1 MPLKN
6 LLRAS
11 FMVTLNGHK
20 QGHVHIGNARIQ
32 RGYVYRE
39 SGTPWKTTSSIEKK
53 QLGPIALEKVGA
65 PDIFNPPP
73 PCLDS
78 GKIIVS
84 LELTSD
90 PHCKIS

>member
-65 PDIFNPPP
+65 PGIFDPPP
-73 PCLDS
+73 LLRLWKNYSFFEINIGPPL
-78 GKIIVS
+78 
-84 LELTSD
+84 
-90 PHCKIS
+90 

>member
-11 FMVTLNGHK
+11 ILVTLKGHK
-20 QGHVHIGNARIQ
+20 HRHVHIGNAGIQ
-32 RGYVYRE
+32 RGYIE
-39 SGTPWKTTSSIEKK
+39 SGTPWGTTSSIEKK
-53 QLGPIALEKVGA
+53 QLGPITLEKVGP
-65 PDIFNPPP
+65 PDIFHAPP

-84 LELTSD
+84 L
-90 PHCKIS
+90 K

>member
-1 MPLKN
+1 MPLKD

-11 FMVTLNGHK
+11 FLVTLKGHK

-32 RGYVYRE
+32 RGYRE
-39 SGTPWKTTSSIEKK
+39 SGTPLKTTSCIEKK
-53 QLGPIALEKVGA
+53 QLGPITLEKVRP
-65 PDIFNPPP
+65 PDIFDPP

-84 LELTSD
+84 L
-90 PHCKIS
+90 K